1 MALGLLHAPG
11 SIACAAT
18 NRRACGRCVDH
29 ASPLSRCC
37 LASAFVS
44 VHAADGWIR
53 VFSGFSVL
61 EAFMSD
67 DDKSESREGLPDHQK
82 PTTTPPF
89 FTRLIFMVFA
99 WVLVG
104 LCFIYGVRMWFN
116 STIASSFIPL
126 TGAAFSAVLSFTLVL
141 ALQYTT
147 GPIKIKFSTVDFEG
161 ASGPII
167 FWCVCF
173 FVISYGLYM
182 MGLADVVKVAAPGDP
197 RSVLQLFQKQ

>member
-1 MALGLLHAPG
+1 MADQPSDEPVRRSRELRWARLALPTPTACCMIIDGIGLA
-11 SIACAAT
+11 ACT
-18 NRRACGRCVDH
+18 GVNR
-29 ASPLSRCC
+29 SRCN
-37 LASAFVS
+37 APA
-44 VHAADGWIR
+44 
-53 VFSGFSVL
+53 
-61 EAFMSD
+61 
-67 DDKSESREGLPDHQK
+67 
-82 PTTTPPF
+82 
-89 FTRLIFMVFA
+89 RLSSMR
-99 WVLVG
+99 G
-104 LCFIYGVRMWFN
+104 
-116 STIASSFIPL
+116 SFI
-126 TGAAFSAVLSFTLVL
+126 AVLSFTLVL

>member
-1 MALGLLHAPG
+1 
-11 SIACAAT
+11 
-18 NRRACGRCVDH
+18 
-29 ASPLSRCC
+29 
-37 LASAFVS
+37 
-44 VHAADGWIR
+44 
-53 VFSGFSVL
+53 
-61 EAFMSD
+61 MSD
-67 DDKSESREGLPDHQK
+67 DDKPESREGLPDYQK
-82 PTTTPPF
+82 QTPTPPF
-89 FTRLIFMVFA
+89 FTKLIFMVFA

>member
-1 MALGLLHAPG
+1 LGLLRTGINGLCRNEPARLSSTRG
-11 SIACAAT
+11 S
-18 NRRACGRCVDH
+18 RMPVE
-29 ASPLSRCC
+29 PLRLGFC
-37 LASAFVS
+37 LSGS
-44 VHAADGWIR
+44 VHTAHGWIR

-61 EAFMSD
+61 ETFMSD
-67 DDKSESREGLPDHQK
+67 DDKSESREGLPDDQK